1 LDKKLECETMY
12 VATHSHCRA
21 SSMATDICS

>member
-12 VATHSHCRA
+12 VATYSHCRA
-21 SSMATDICS
+21 SSMATDIM